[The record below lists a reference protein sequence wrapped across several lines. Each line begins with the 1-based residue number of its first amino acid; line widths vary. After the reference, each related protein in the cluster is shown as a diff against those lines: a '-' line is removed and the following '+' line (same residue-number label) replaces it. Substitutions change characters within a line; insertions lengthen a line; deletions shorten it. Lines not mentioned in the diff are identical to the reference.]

1 MGKPKTPDTP
11 WHTTYLRMS
20 SNDSR
25 RHKSRCVYYKNNKCY
40 CETLVWCGKKCRG
53 SSQCMKYK
61 ERQLMAKP

>member
-11 WHTTYLRMS
+11 WHTTYLRMN

-40 CETLVWCGKKCRG
+40 CENLVWCRKKCRG

-61 ERQLMAKP
+61 ER